1 MNSLPLGL
9 LRQKREQAGLTPEE
23 VVDELGKRGIPIN
36 VKTLYGYGNGVST
49 PRVNTFIALCDI
61 YKISDI
67 MGEFGYTSSIKL
79 ATGVN
84 EWHLVQLNDFFN
96 ATLLG
101 KIFILLH
108 DGVPSFAGY
117 EKQLADCL
125 PSNANAANF
134 DRLYQIFSS
143 LDEPAQGVAFDL
155 MERLARQRYPKI
167 SSSDFNGFL
176 ISSSE
181 NSPKDALKTIA
192 NILNRLDAND
202 IENLLKFAEYLSSD
216 DKYKK
221 SSTLPKIIDLS
232 KYIKNPRLK

>member
-36 VKTLYGYGNGVST
+36 VKTLYGYENGVST

-84 EWHLVQLNDFFN
+84 EWHLDQYNDFFN

-221 SSTLPKIIDLS
+221 KQHHA
-232 KYIKNPRLK
+232 